1 MSEGSRKQFIGLSL
15 FLEKTMRLSDCY
27 VCYRNFMFIIKT
39 ENGSNENNKT
49 NVMLLLRTWNK
60 IIHLHLL
67 KIVTQATLDSYM
79 NLLIRMFT

>member
-1 MSEGSRKQFIGLSL
+1 
-15 FLEKTMRLSDCY
+15 MRLSDCY

-67 KIVTQATLDSYM
+67 KIVMQATLMIFFYKHKWWVFYT
-79 NLLIRMFT
+79 LIKIININEIINY